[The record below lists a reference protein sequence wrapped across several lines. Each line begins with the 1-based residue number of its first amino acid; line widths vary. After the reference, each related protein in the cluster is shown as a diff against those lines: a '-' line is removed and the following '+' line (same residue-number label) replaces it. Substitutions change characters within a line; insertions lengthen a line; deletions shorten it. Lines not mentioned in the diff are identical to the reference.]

1 VAPVRPFLLA
11 AVALGHGAPVLE
23 KLLADGRVRAIGVSN
38 FHPDR
43 IMDLIVHNQVVRA
56 VNQMECHPFNQQ
68 IGTQKVLQEN
78 NVHLPL

>member
-1 VAPVRPFLLA
+1 
-11 AVALGHGAPVLE
+11 
-23 KLLADGRVRAIGVSN
+23 VRAIGVSN